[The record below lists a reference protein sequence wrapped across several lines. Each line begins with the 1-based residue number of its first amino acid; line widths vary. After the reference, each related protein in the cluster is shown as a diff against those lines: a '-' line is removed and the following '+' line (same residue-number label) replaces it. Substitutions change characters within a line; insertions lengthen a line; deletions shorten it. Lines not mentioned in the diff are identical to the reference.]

1 MTFSEHAEKVLVFN
15 GRHPLVAEHLA
26 EMGRQYEDAL
36 LMRDAHDACALSP
49 VPLPPDPVLS
59 AATELRDCIRGLT
72 AIVEELCSLLSDRK
86 ACGVRPGETCEDCVD
101 SCECGDVDTQTR
113 TGDDPNL
120 RIRCSLRPGHDGAH
134 AGGGRIWPRLA

>member
-1 MTFSEHAEKVLVFN
+1 MSTLQACPNCGGIVTGTGFHVCSLN
-15 GRHPLVAEHLA
+15 LA
-26 EMGRQYEDAL
+26 SVQ
-36 LMRDAHDACALSP
+36 
-49 VPLPPDPVLS
+49 DPVSS
-59 AATELRDCIRGLT
+59 AVAELRDCIRGLT

-113 TGDDPNL
+113 PGDDPNL